1 LRISVITPT
10 LNQGEFIEDTIRSVF
25 EQDHLDVEHI
35 VVDGGSTDGTQEI
48 LARYP
53 HLRWVSEEDSGQSN
67 AINKGFR
74 MATGDVVA
82 WLNSDD
88 YYDRNVLSAVSA
100 YFETHPGC
108 MMLYG
113 DITYIARDRRILYSL
128 TGDTISY
135 ETLLQSP
142 DIVRQPS
149 SFWRRQAVADL
160 GGLDER
166 LHLVMDFD
174 LILRCARRQRPHYI
188 ARNLSFFRWYGQS
201 KTATMLGRQARELY
215 RVYRKNGVSLGFRQY
230 RFLLGRYLDSLG
242 EHNPVRM
249 GLSLLR
255 KRGTP
260 A

>member
-1 LRISVITPT
+1 MRISVITPT
-10 LNQGEFIEDTIRSVF
+10 LNQGEFIEETIRSVVS
-25 EQDHLDVEHI
+25 QDHPDVEHI
-35 VVDGGSTDGTQEI
+35 VIDGGSSDGTQDI

-53 HLRWVSEEDSGQSN
+53 HLRWLSERDTGQSN

-88 YYDRNVLSAVSA
+88 YYDRNILGAVNG
-100 YFETHPGC
+100 YFESHPGC

-113 DITYIARDRRILYSL
+113 DITYVSREGRALYTL
-128 TGDTISY
+128 TGESISY
-135 ETLLQSP
+135 DALLLSP

-149 SFWRRQAVADL
+149 SFWRKQALEDL

-174 LILRCARRQRPHYI
+174 LILRCARKQRPQYI
-188 ARNLSFFRWYGQS
+188 AKNLSFFRWYDQS
-201 KTATMLGRQARELY
+201 KTATMMGKQARELY
-215 RVYRKNGVSLGFRQY
+215 RVYRKNGVRLGYRQY
-230 RFLLGRYLDSLG
+230 RLLLGRYLDSLSR
-242 EHNPVRM
+242 HNPVRT
-249 GLSLLR
+249 GFSLFR
-255 KRGTP
+255 KRGAP